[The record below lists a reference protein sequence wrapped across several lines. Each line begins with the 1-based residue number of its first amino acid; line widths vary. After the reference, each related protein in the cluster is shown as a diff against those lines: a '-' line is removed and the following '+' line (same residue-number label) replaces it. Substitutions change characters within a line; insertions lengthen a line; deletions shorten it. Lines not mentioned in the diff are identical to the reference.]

1 MESRSAVR
9 QGLGTLLLTTA
20 LTINPLF
27 DAEAATQGRLGKTSS
42 GSFTITLVVHPSLS
56 SQVAVVDNETL
67 DEAGNPTVIPT
78 DTLSF
83 GKPVALC
90 VAGRGLSQ
98 FSLAA
103 EGNEGVFLQVNE
115 ASGTT
120 PITGEPSDLFA
131 TQANCQNNTR
141 SLSAIP
147 ARDIQDITQP
157 SVLIIHA
164 E

>member
-1 MESRSAVR
+1 MESRSYVR
-9 QGLGTLLLTTA
+9 QGIGSLFLGITLAVIPPVET
-20 LTINPLF
+20 
-27 DAEAATQGRLGKTSS
+27 EAATQGSLGKTSS
-42 GSFTITLVVHPSLS
+42 GSFTITLVIHPSLQ
-56 SQVAVVDNETL
+56 SQVAIVDHESL
-67 DEAGNPTVIPT
+67 DEAGNPAVIPT

-83 GKPVALC
+83 GEPVALC

-103 EGNEGVFLQVNE
+103 EGNEDVFLQVNE

-131 TQANCQNNTR
+131 TQASCQNDTR
-141 SLSAIP
+141 SLSAI
-147 ARDIQDITQP
+147 AAEDIENITQP
-157 SVLIIHA
+157 ATLIIQA

>member
-1 MESRSAVR
+1 MERRSSVR
-9 QGLGTLLLTTA
+9 QGLGPLFLVTA
-20 LTINPLF
+20 LAVNPLF
-27 DAEAATQGRLGKTSS
+27 KTEAATQGSLGKTSS
-42 GSFTITLVVHPSLS
+42 GSFTITLVVHPSLH
-56 SQVAVVDNETL
+56 SQVAVVDHELL

-115 ASGTT
+115 ATGTT
-120 PITGEPSDLFA
+120 PITGEPSHSFA

-147 ARDIQDITQP
+147 AEDIQDITQP

>member
-1 MESRSAVR
+1 MESRSYVR
-9 QGLGTLLLTTA
+9 QGLASLFLGITLAVIPLLET
-20 LTINPLF
+20 
-27 DAEAATQGRLGKTSS
+27 EAATQGSLGKTSS
-42 GSFTITLVVHPSLS
+42 GSFTITLVVHPSLH
-56 SQVAVVDNETL
+56 SQVAIVDHESL
-67 DEAGNPTVIPT
+67 DDAGNPAVIPT

-120 PITGEPSDLFA
+120 PITGQPSDLFA
-131 TQANCQNNTR
+131 TQENCQNNTR
-141 SLSAIP
+141 SLSAI
-147 ARDIQDITQP
+147 AAEDIDNITQP
-157 SVLIIHA
+157 ATLIIHA